1 MTSSVSGGQ
10 QRSRQQCDA
19 GTAQMGQPAGAPRL
33 LDRVRDAIAVRS
45 YSVRTE
51 EAYVGWIKRFI
62 VFHGKRHP
70 LDLGGG
76 EVKTFLT
83 HLACDLKLSASTRNQ
98 AFSAL
103 LFLYREVLDQ
113 DQPWMERFQRAK
125 GAARSPV
132 VLSQEEI
139 AALLTQ
145 VDGTV
150 GLMLELLYG
159 AGLRL
164 MECVRLRIRDLDFER
179 LQVTVRN
186 GKGDRDR
193 FTVMPECLAMPLRK
207 QVARVAHLHRRDL
220 VSGFGAA
227 ALVDGRRPDTARD
240 VGWQFVF
247 PSARIVQDP
256 ASGSLQR
263 AHRDP
268 QRLQRALRRAAR
280 AAKIDRPITCHTLR
294 HAFATHLLAS
304 GEDIRTVQEL
314 LGHKYVSTTMR
325 YTHVIELCGRR
336 ISSPLQQHWAEHD
349 GEANVKG

>member
-1 MTSSVSGGQ
+1 MTSPVASGQ
-10 QRSRQQCDA
+10 QRSEP
-19 GTAQMGQPAGAPRL
+19 QPGARAEAPVPPAAAPRL
-33 LDRVRDAIAVRS
+33 LGRVRDAIARRN

-62 VFHGKRHP
+62 VYHGKRHP

-76 EVKTFLT
+76 EVNNFLT
-83 HLACDLKLSASTRNQ
+83 HLACDLKLSAATQNQ

-125 GAARSPV
+125 GAVRSPV
-132 VLSQEEI
+132 VLSREEV
-139 AALLTQ
+139 AALLAQ

-164 MECVRLRIRDLDFER
+164 MECVRLRIRDLDCER

-186 GKGDRDR
+186 GKGGRDR
-193 FTVMPECLAMPLRK
+193 VTVMPECLAAPLRK
-207 QVARVAHLHRRDL
+207 QVARVARLHGRDVL
-220 VSGFGAA
+220 GGFGAMTLA
-227 ALVDGRRPDTARD
+227 GGRRLDAARD
-240 VGWQFVF
+240 LAWQFVF
-247 PSARIVQDP
+247 PSARIVQDL
-256 ASGSLQR
+256 ASGLLQR
-263 AHRDP
+263 THRDP
-268 QRLQRALRRAAR
+268 QSLQRALRRATR
-280 AAKIDRPITCHTLR
+280 AAKITQPATCHTLR

-325 YTHVIELCGRR
+325 YTHVIELCGRNIR
-336 ISSPLQQHWAEHD
+336 SPLERSWAEHED
-349 GEANVKG
+349 RGNVHS